1 LAYLRLCASCYNF
14 VDADEQPII
23 QMTRILLV
31 EDHIL
36 VRQSISAFLSSA
48 GLLVVGEAGS
58 GPEAVAL
65 AWSLQPDVIVMD
77 IHLPG
82 MSGIEAARQILAQQP
97 QTRLIALTAYNEQ
110 AYQRALFEVGA
121 AAFVLKTDEFS
132 VLLAAIQRV
141 TQTQLP
147 ASASAAQPTLLTER
161 ERQVL
166 LCAARGWTNKQIGQH
181 LGISD
186 RTAQVHLQAIYH
198 KLNVTNRTE
207 AVLRGLALNLIPNLD
222 GANE

>member
-1 LAYLRLCASCYNF
+1 
-14 VDADEQPII
+14 
-23 QMTRILLV
+23 MTRILLV

-36 VRQSISAFLSSA
+36 VRQSISAFLSGA
-48 GLLVVGEAGS
+48 GLSVVGEATS
-58 GPEAVAL
+58 GLEAIAL
-65 AWSLQPDVIVMD
+65 AQSLQPDVIVMD

-82 MSGIEAARQILAQQP
+82 MSGIEAARQILAQHP
-97 QTRLIALTAYNEQ
+97 QIRIIALTAYNEQ
-110 AYQRALFEVGA
+110 AYQRTLLDIGA

-132 VLLAAIQRV
+132 VLLAAIRRV
-141 TQTQLP
+141 TQARPP
-147 ASASAAQPTLLTER
+147 AAAPAAQPAPSLTER
-161 ERQVL
+161 ELQVL